1 MATIAFFEVAER
13 WEREHL
19 RDALAAH
26 ELVFTPEPLSA
37 ATTELATSADAVSVF
52 IRSTVDREVLGALP
66 ALRLL
71 TTRSTGVDHL
81 DLAACS
87 ARGITVT
94 NVPRYGENTVAEHTF
109 GLLLNLSHKIHR
121 AYMRTREND
130 FSLEGLEGADLRGK
144 TIGVVGAGRIG
155 LHVVRMARAFDMTVL
170 VHDAQPHPI
179 LEDVMGFRYVALDEL
194 LAASDVVTLH
204 APLVPA
210 TQGLFDRA
218 RFRSMKRGALFVN
231 TARGAL
237 VDTEALLWALD
248 TGILAGAALDVL
260 EGEELL
266 SDEAYMFRQGR
277 SMEQVQR
284 VLVAHRL
291 VERDDVLFTPH
302 IAWFSREAR
311 TRILETTIANLRAF
325 IAGTTPPDVV
335 TR

>member
-1 MATIAFFEVAER
+1 MATIAFFEVAEAWVR
-13 WEREHL
+13 DQLRAALPEH
-19 RDALAAH
+19 RA
-26 ELVFTPEPLSA
+26 VFTPEPLTSSTA
-37 ATTELATSADAVSVF
+37 NLAEDATAVSVF
-52 IRSTVDREVLGALP
+52 IRSVVGEDVLAALP
-66 ALRLL
+66 GVRLV
-71 TTRSTGVDHL
+71 TTRSTGVDHI
-81 DLAACS
+81 DDAACH
-87 ARGITVT
+87 ARGVTVT

-109 GLLLNLSHKIHR
+109 GLILNLTHKIHR
-121 AYMRTREND
+121 AYLRTRDND

-155 LHVVRMARAFDMTVL
+155 LHVVRIARAFDMNVL

-179 LEDVMGFRYVALDEL
+179 LEEVMGFRYVTLDQL
-194 LAASDVVTLH
+194 LAASDVVTVH
-204 APLVPA
+204 APLVLA
-210 TQGLFDRA
+210 TRGLFDRT
-218 RFRSMKRGALFVN
+218 RFAGMKRGTLFVN

-277 SMEQVQR
+277 SMQQVER

-291 VERDDVLFTPH
+291 LERDNVLFTPH

-311 TRILETTIANLRAF
+311 SRILETTVTNLKAF
-325 IAGTTPPDVV
+325 LAGSVPPDAVV
-335 TR
+335 R

>member
-13 WEREHL
+13 WKREHL

-210 TQGLFDRA
+210 TRGLFDRA

>member
-19 RDALAAH
+19 RDAIAAH

-37 ATTELATSADAVSVF
+37 ATTELAASADAVSVF
-52 IRSTVDREVLGALP
+52 IRSAVDREVLAALP
-66 ALRLL
+66 AVRLI

-87 ARGITVT
+87 ERGITVT

-144 TIGVVGAGRIG
+144 TIGVIGAGRIG

-179 LEDVMGFRYVALDEL
+179 LEEVMGFRYVALDEL

-210 TQGLFDRA
+210 TRGLFDRA

-325 IAGTTPPDVV
+325 IAGTTPPDTV